1 MLRRLQRYDIGA
13 QLETPDQRLKR
24 LTDFVVST
32 PHEILTYLVIA
43 VDALAVVK
51 QEFNIQNWVSD
62 PCFLVPWEGVQCTNS
77 SSAVRVSDI
86 NLSGKQL
93 TTSIPPSL
101 AQLTELI
108 HLSLDNNHLTGALP
122 NLSNLSKLETLHLQ
136 NNNLSGNV
144 PEWLFELQNL
154 RELFIENN
162 NFSGVIPRQLL
173 NRPTLQIRYSGNHYL
188 CMNKGDC
195 DLSSHS
201 NRRKTKIILGSL
213 LACGIALAFLLGIVV
228 CRNNRRRNRSSVKI
242 LDHSTVLV
250 PDSSKSHAFTPDE
263 MLTATKNFSHKI
275 GQGGFGSVFWGELPG
290 GNQIAVKVLSLF
302 SKQGVAQFLNE
313 IELLSR
319 VHHKN
324 LVSLLGYCNESRDLM
339 LVYQFMSGGSLNDHL
354 YGPDAFKYPNLD
366 WRTRL
371 KIALHAA
378 QGLEYLHV
386 GCTPK
391 IIHRDVKSANIL
403 LDSNLNG
410 KLADFGLSKVAM
422 DDDASQVFTAVRG
435 TPGYLDP
442 KYFTSHMLTEK
453 SDVYSFGVVLLE
465 IICGRKPI
473 DITLS
478 EEKLILIRW

>member
-1 MLRRLQRYDIGA
+1 RFDRLWDPLSIKGA
-13 QLETPDQRLKR
+13 QNVSSVESIPRNNTQNLLPPVVMQTAAISKDTMNFSLAQSPTPQMTTSYFLVLYFAEIEALNGSESRIFDILINNETRFANISLEKNSSAREIAFQSETPLF
-24 LTDFVVST
+24 DFTLQKAFHST
-32 PHEILTYLVIA
+32 RGPLINAFEYFQLFVTKPATSSID

-313 IELLSR
+313 VMQI
-319 VHHKN
+319 
-324 LVSLLGYCNESRDLM
+324 
-339 LVYQFMSGGSLNDHL
+339 
-354 YGPDAFKYPNLD
+354 
-366 WRTRL
+366 
-371 KIALHAA
+371 
-378 QGLEYLHV
+378 
-386 GCTPK
+386 
-391 IIHRDVKSANIL
+391 
-403 LDSNLNG
+403 
-410 KLADFGLSKVAM
+410 
-422 DDDASQVFTAVRG
+422 
-435 TPGYLDP
+435 
-442 KYFTSHMLTEK
+442 
-453 SDVYSFGVVLLE
+453 
-465 IICGRKPI
+465 
-473 DITLS
+473 
-478 EEKLILIRW
+478 